1 MRYLEFRL
9 QKNVRVNAQKKG
21 SKTKPIGSWVQGGTF
36 YFSLALEN
44 NPIEKLDDWIV
55 ENLILSVKE
64 KYLDTD
70 SVKYSLISWAIE
82 NRNPHPENL
91 QIVAT
96 LKSNLLESIK
106 SRIEEE

>member
-44 NPIEKLDDWIV
+44 NPI
-55 ENLILSVKE
+55 
-64 KYLDTD
+64 
-70 SVKYSLISWAIE
+70 
-82 NRNPHPENL
+82 
-91 QIVAT
+91 
-96 LKSNLLESIK
+96 
-106 SRIEEE
+106 

>member
-1 MRYLEFRL
+1 
-9 QKNVRVNAQKKG
+9 
-21 SKTKPIGSWVQGGTF
+21 
-36 YFSLALEN
+36 
-44 NPIEKLDDWIV
+44 LDDWIV

-64 KYLDTD
+64 KHLDTD